1 MIIRCEF
8 VLDNFKCYALYSHT
22 TCQTIIYL
30 NLCYYVSCKK
40 AKMSDNTTLVKGKKA
55 GFLVKVNLVKHY
67 INMCAEDKTKAKCV
81 LCLHV

>member
-8 VLDNFKCYALYSHT
+8 VLDNLKCYALYSHI
-22 TCQTIIYL
+22 TCQTKRYL

-40 AKMSDNTTLVKGKKA
+40 AKMSDSTLLVKGKKA

-67 INMCAEDKTKAKCV
+67 INMRALDKTKAKSVFCA
-81 LCLHV
+81 HV